1 MAHENMAAIG
11 SLEPRAV
18 WEFFAGLAGVPR
30 PSKKEG
36 RVREHVRSVAQQR
49 GLTVRE
55 DAAGNLLIEV
65 PASAGCESAPVV
77 VLQGHLDMVCEKN
90 AGTAHDFD
98 NDPIR
103 LVLDRDA
110 DSDEAVVRAD
120 GTTLG
125 ADNGIGVA
133 LAFAAATSLE
143 VTHGP
148 LEILCTVDEE
158 AGMTGAKA
166 LSPGFFQGKTLL
178 NLDSEEDDVIY
189 IGCAGG
195 CDSKLNWSFAVSPVP
210 ADAEWVRVS
219 VAGLR
224 GGHSGG
230 DIHLNR
236 ASAVRLLAR
245 VLNEYPGIRLV
256 GIRGGSL
263 RNAIAREAEAVVAGP
278 AGIAETLASTAA
290 RVQEEIVRAGGEAR
304 CAIQADRSA
313 AQSPAVALTQDDTQ
327 RLLSA
332 LVALPHG
339 VLALVPEMPGL
350 VLASNNVGTVVSQPG
365 AADGSL
371 EVNVGCLS
379 RSSSLAHVQRVVR
392 QIAAVGRL
400 AGADVASGN
409 AYPGWQPNVNSPLL
423 ALCRKVYED
432 QFGSA
437 PRVTAIHAG
446 LECGIIGDRMGGGLD
461 MVSIGPRIRGAHS
474 PDERVYVDSVRKS
487 WQFLTAILATLA
499 GHGPLSL

>member
-1 MAHENMAAIG
+1 MGRENAVVVG

-18 WEFFAGLAGVPR
+18 WEYFAGLADVPR

-36 RVREHVRSVAQQR
+36 RVREHVRSTARQR

-65 PASAGCESAPVV
+65 PASPGCESAATV

-90 AGTAHDFD
+90 AGTAHDFER
-98 NDPIR
+98 DPIR

-110 DSDEAVVRAD
+110 ETGEAIVRAD

-125 ADNGIGVA
+125 ADNGMGVA
-133 LAFAAATSLE
+133 LALAAATSPE
-143 VTHGP
+143 IAHGP

-158 AGMTGAKA
+158 AGMSGAKA
-166 LSPGFFQGKTLL
+166 LSPGFFQGKLLL

-195 CDSKLNWSFAVSPVP
+195 CDSRLSWSFPVSPAP
-210 ADAEWVRVS
+210 ADAERACVS
-219 VAGLR
+219 VTGLR

-245 VLNEYPGIRLV
+245 VLSECAEIRLAD
-256 GIRGGSL
+256 IRGGSL
-263 RNAIAREAEAVVAGP
+263 RNAIAREAQASVVGP
-278 AGIAETLASTAA
+278 LGSVETLASAAA
-290 RVQEEIVRAGGEAR
+290 RVQEEVVREHGEACCVIR
-304 CAIQADRSA
+304 VDRAAVESA
-313 AQSPAVALTQDDTQ
+313 DTQ
-327 RLLSA
+327 RLLDS

-339 VLALVPEMPGL
+339 VLGVVPQMPGL
-350 VLASNNVGTVVSQPG
+350 VLASNNVATVAGRREKP
-365 AADGSL
+365 DGPL
-371 EVNVGCLS
+371 AVEVGCLS
-379 RSSSLAHVQRVVR
+379 RSSSLAHLQRVVR

-400 AGADVASGN
+400 AGARVESGN
-409 AYPGWQPNVNSPLL
+409 AYPGWQPNVDSPLL
-423 ALCRKVYED
+423 ALCRKVYEE
-432 QFGSA
+432 QFGSV

-446 LECGIIGDRMGGGLD
+446 LECGIIGDRVGGGLD

-474 PDERVYVDSVRKS
+474 PDERVYVASVQKS
-487 WQFLTAILATLA
+487 WRFLTAILAALA
-499 GHGPLSL
+499 GRNPLPS